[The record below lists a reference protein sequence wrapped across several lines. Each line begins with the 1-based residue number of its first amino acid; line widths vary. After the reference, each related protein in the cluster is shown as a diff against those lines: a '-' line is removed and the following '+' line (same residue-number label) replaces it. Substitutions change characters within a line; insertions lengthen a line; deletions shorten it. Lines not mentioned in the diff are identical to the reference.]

1 MQQARASSG
10 SGLWSEMVVSV
21 CEMAVSVC
29 EMAVSSHGWLH
40 DGECL

>member
-1 MQQARASSG
+1 MQRTRASSG

>member
-1 MQQARASSG
+1 MQRTRAFSG
-10 SGLWSEMVVSV
+10 SGLWSEMV
-21 CEMAVSVC
+21 VSVC

>member
-1 MQQARASSG
+1 MQRTRASSG

-40 DGECL
+40 DGEWL

>member
-1 MQQARASSG
+1 MQRTRASSG

-29 EMAVSSHGWLH
+29 EMAVRWL
-40 DGECL
+40 